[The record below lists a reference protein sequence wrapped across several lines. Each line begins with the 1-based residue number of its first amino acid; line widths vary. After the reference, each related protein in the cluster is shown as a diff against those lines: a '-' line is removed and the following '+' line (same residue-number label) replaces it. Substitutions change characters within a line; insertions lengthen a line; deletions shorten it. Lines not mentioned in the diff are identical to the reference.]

1 MLQQPHSLLR
11 SLVSAT
17 DSGDNDPE
25 EIEEYV
31 KSIKR
36 RAQEHSRIGGSSST
50 QDGRPELWTLPVPV
64 HFFHAVFMI
73 G

>member
-1 MLQQPHSLLR
+1 MPQQHHSLLHL
-11 SLVSAT
+11 LVSAT

-36 RAQEHSRIGGSSST
+36 RAQEPSHIGGSSST
-50 QDGRPELWTLPVPV
+50 QARHPELWTLPVLV
-64 HFFHAVFMI
+64 HFSMVYS
-73 G
+73 